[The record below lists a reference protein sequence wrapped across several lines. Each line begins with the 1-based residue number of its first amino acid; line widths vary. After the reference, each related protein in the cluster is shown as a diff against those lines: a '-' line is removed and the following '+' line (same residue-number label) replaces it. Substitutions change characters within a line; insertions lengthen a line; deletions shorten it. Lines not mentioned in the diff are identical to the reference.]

1 MKNIKY
7 LLFIIFII
15 NSDANEINK
24 EYFKNITFY
33 KENMTKH
40 INQESK
46 LQMQCYGDICDKI
59 NFDDIY
65 CENVARPRES
75 PYWYCYGSIYE
86 KEHSYAIVNPSYA
99 IVNPNIKCD
108 GYIKDNIEIISLP
121 SCRIKFTIEKIT
133 IYHRILGVIWVLFI
147 MIFTSVFISFFS

>member
-7 LLFIIFII
+7 LFFIIFII

-33 KENMTKH
+33 KEKMTKH
-40 INQESK
+40 INQEST

-65 CENVARPRES
+65 CKNVALPRKS
-75 PYWYCYGSIYE
+75 PYWRCYGSIYE
-86 KEHSYAIVNPSYA
+86 KEHSYV

-121 SCRIKFTIEKIT
+121 SCSIKFTIKKIT
-133 IYHRILGVIWVLFI
+133 IYHRILGVICLLPQMIIII
-147 MIFTSVFISFFS
+147 MFISFFSFF